1 MSETIVSLEKVSW
14 RQENRMILN
23 EITWLVQRNQHW
35 VILGLN
41 GSGKTSLLNMI
52 TGYLWPSKGNVCV
65 LGHEYGKVNIPE
77 LRKSIGWVSASLDQQ
92 VANRLDDVLD
102 VVISGKYASIGLYEK
117 STMEDKLRASDIV
130 ETLGISHLKTRYFY
144 KLSQGEKRRV
154 LIGRALMANPD
165 ILILDEPCNG
175 LDLYAKEQL
184 LSMLKQFANDKG
196 GPTMIYVTHHIEEMI
211 SAFTHVLLL
220 RDGKVV
226 AAGEKRDVLTKATLT
241 EAYNLSVDITWK
253 HDRPWVH
260 VID

>member
-14 RQENRMILN
+14 RQEGRIILD
-23 EITWLVQRNQHW
+23 EITWRVQRNQHW

-77 LRKSIGWVSASLDQQ
+77 LRKSIGWVSSALDQQ

-117 STMEDKLRASDIV
+117 SSMEDKLKASDIV
-130 ETLGISHLKTRYFY
+130 ETLGISHLQNSYFY

-175 LDLYAKEQL
+175 LDLYAKEQFL
-184 LSMLKQFANDKG
+184 FMLKQFAGDKG
-196 GPTMIYVTHHIEEMI
+196 GPTIIYVTHHIEEMI

-226 AAGEKRDVLTKATLT
+226 AAGEKRDVLTKETLT
-241 EAYNLSVDITWK
+241 KVYNLSVDITWK
-253 HDRPWVH
+253 HDRPWLH
-260 VID
+260 VSE